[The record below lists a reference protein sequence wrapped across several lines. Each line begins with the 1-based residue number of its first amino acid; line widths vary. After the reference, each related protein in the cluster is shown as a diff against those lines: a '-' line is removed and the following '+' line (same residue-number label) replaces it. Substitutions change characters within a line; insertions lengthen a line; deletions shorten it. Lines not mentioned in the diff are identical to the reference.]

1 MTHQSPNG
9 DALRCAAHERDDAAR
24 TCQAGVLH
32 VLDDTPEN
40 LLARVATGDQ
50 RAFDA
55 LYDQMAPLIYGV
67 VLRVLRD
74 PAQSEEVTQEV
85 FIEIWRHAGRF
96 DCDRASARTWTLT
109 IAHRRGV
116 DRVRSEQAHRN
127 RERTEALAMVPET
140 SGPAELAV
148 DRESRQRAVSA
159 LGRLSEPQREALE
172 LAYYGGLT
180 HVEIADHLGIALG
193 TAKTRIRDGLLR
205 LRSVMGEEVNS

>member
-1 MTHQSPNG
+1 MLLVRPSFAP
-9 DALRCAAHERDDAAR
+9 LVAAR
-24 TCQAGVLH
+24 QSHFWHPMCIENTNLAVL
-32 VLDDTPEN
+32 LG
-40 LLARVATGDQ
+40 RVAGGDQ
-50 RAFDA
+50 SAFA
-55 LYDQMAPLIYGV
+55 SLYDDLSSMVFGIAKRV
-67 VLRVLRD
+67 VRD
-74 PAQSEEVTQEV
+74 ATHAEEITQEV
-85 FIEIWRHAGRF
+85 FVDLWRLAARF
-96 DCDRASARTWTLT
+96 DATKGNVRSWVAT
-109 IAHRRGV
+109 IAHRRAV

-127 RERTEALAMVPET
+127 LERTEALAMVPET